1 MALCASSGLQGSPP
15 TRQAPASHAVNCRNI
30 MADLYIA
37 FYTSRAARKLA
48 YSALKIVTLATG
60 RQALSVTGACR
71 LDRWL

>member
-1 MALCASSGLQGSPP
+1 
-15 TRQAPASHAVNCRNI
+15 